1 MNGQFWNSKKS
12 SYSWNSHPYWEV
24 RSQMKMQLF
33 HIYANKVKHGP
44 FPSKVKYIANKVNTT
59 HFQAI
64 SKATSKSVICNL
76 SCVHGANFVEIF
88 AFRIWD

>member
-1 MNGQFWNSKKS
+1 
-12 SYSWNSHPYWEV
+12 
-24 RSQMKMQLF
+24 MQLF
-33 HIYANKVKHGP
+33 HIYANKVKHNP

-64 SKATSKSVICNL
+64 SKANSKSVICL
-76 SCVHGANFVEIF
+76 SCVHGANFVEIS